1 MEITRY
7 CCRNPFLTI
16 ITVMIINNQ
25 MFILVF
31 KLPNT
36 RHKRTSITRIPYQLS
51 HITMFYVDFITFIT
65 SLLPR
70 AYILCAHRGGCIN

>member
-16 ITVMIINNQ
+16 IIVMIINNQ
-25 MFILVF
+25 MSILVF

-36 RHKRTSITRIPYQLS
+36 RHIHNSITCIPYQLS

-70 AYILCAHRGGCIN
+70 AYILYALWGGCIN